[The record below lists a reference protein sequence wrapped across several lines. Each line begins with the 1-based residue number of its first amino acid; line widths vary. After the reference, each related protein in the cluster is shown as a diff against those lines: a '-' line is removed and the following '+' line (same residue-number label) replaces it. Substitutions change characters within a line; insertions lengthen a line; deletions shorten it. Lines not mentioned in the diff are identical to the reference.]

1 MPLGHLRHLDPQ
13 TRIVV
18 GARLDLTDDEGLRL
32 DRSRQAPPDPGIA
45 TLLGCPV
52 TGKSARSGALTCAG
66 LFKWQESDRCRAIE
80 VGPPC
85 AGVGS
90 CQLFRPG
97 GVGRVEPGCGEGDG
111 VGVDRRVRVG
121 VVAGRGAVAVVG
133 GLQCE
138 EPVSPVER
146 NDCW

>member
-1 MPLGHLRHLDPQ
+1 MTPHSAGEPRSASGRTVTPRAAFWCALS
-13 TRIVV
+13 IWV
-18 GARLDLTDDEGLRL
+18 LTL
-32 DRSRQAPPDPGIA
+32 
-45 TLLGCPV
+45 CPV

-111 VGVDRRVRVG
+111 VGVDRCVRVG